1 MRVKPTNAVSTRLEQ
16 VRRELGYSNL
26 KRFHAALIEE
36 AGYTVSYEAVR
47 KYHYDRVPPTD
58 YLVRVA
64 ERFGVRLEWLAA
76 GKGEMRDPLFD
87 ETEGRIIDSSDDPF
101 EGGSNSHAVS
111 EHHAM
116 LSGVKAEF
124 RYLPTLSWASNMAT
138 FAPMM
143 ALTAYLAEDPTI
155 REDMGAVVRLAEDF
169 GRRVGKSFAVPL
181 QLLGVDPEYLPA
193 HEMERYLLGM
203 TFALGAIDFRQ
214 FFEAERVQQRQ
225 ASQRGKPES

>member
-1 MRVKPTNAVSTRLEQ
+1 MRVKPTNAVSVRLEQ
-16 VRRELGYSNL
+16 VRRELGFSNL
-26 KRFHAALIEE
+26 KRFHAALVEGG
-36 AGYTVSYEAVR
+36 GYAVSYEAVR

-87 ETEGRIIDSSDDPF
+87 EMEGSVLDMSDDPF
-101 EGGSNSHAVS
+101 EGGANSHPPS

-124 RYLPTLSWASNMAT
+124 RHLPTLSWASNMAT

-143 ALTAYLAEDPTI
+143 ALTAYLAENPAM
-155 REDMGAVVRLAEDF
+155 REDMGVVVHLAEDF

-214 FFEAERVQQRQ
+214 FFNAEHLQGDP
-225 ASQRGKPES
+225 ASQREEPEP